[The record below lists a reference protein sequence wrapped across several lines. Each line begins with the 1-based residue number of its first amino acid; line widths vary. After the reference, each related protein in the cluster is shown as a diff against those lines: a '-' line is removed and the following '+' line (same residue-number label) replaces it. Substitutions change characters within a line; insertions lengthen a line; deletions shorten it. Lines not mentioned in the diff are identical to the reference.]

1 MTAVMPA
8 GVETARDLVGPA
20 IATAVDR
27 LSPEVRMVAAY
38 HLGLTDADGRPETR
52 TAGKALRPALAV
64 LSARAAGAAPERG
77 VPAAAAVEFVH
88 NFSLLHDDIMDGDAE
103 RRHRPTAWTVFG
115 VGAAILADIRSG
127 ELPFQMACTLARVLA
142 AFSVAFSLGVV
153 AGYAMGRW
161 KVVDRYADPWLI
173 VLLNLPALVVII
185 FAYVW
190 IGLNE
195 TAAIVAVALNKLP
208 NVIVVTREGVRSLDA
223 SLDDMS
229 RAFRMKWLTRI
240 RHVVLPQLAPYL
252 AAVSRSSLSISWK
265 IVLVVELI
273 GRPNGVG
280 FVLGSAFSLF
290 DMTKILSYAIS
301 FVALMLAIETLLVQP
316 LERRTN
322 RWRRRPA

>member
-1 MTAVMPA
+1 M
-8 GVETARDLVGPA
+8 ARV
-20 IATAVDR
+20 
-27 LSPEVRMVAAY
+27 LSLAALLALWALVAA
-38 HLGLTDADGRPETR
+38 
-52 TAGKALRPALAV
+52 LAHSRLLPDP
-64 LSARAAGAAPERG
+64 LS
-77 VPAAAAVEFVH
+77 
-88 NFSLLHDDIMDGDAE
+88 
-103 RRHRPTAWTVFG
+103 

-142 AFSVAFSLGVV
+142 AFSVAFALGVV

-161 KVVDRYADPWLI
+161 KIVDRYADPWLI

-223 SLDDMS
+223 GLDDMS